1 MICRRRAAQAARIID
16 TLCIPNCLPATVA
29 LAQLCVPFRCKDQRT
44 EDVAPTD
51 ISGLPELLRVALHT
65 QNESAIGPFHGLDHA
80 IGGIPDDPQARRY
93 ILECLMVQRVHL
105 KLALPQEFGQ
115 PRVFGQR

>member
-29 LAQLCVPFRCKDQRT
+29 LAQLCVPFRCKAQRT

-51 ISGLPELLRVALHT
+51 IAGLPELLRVTLHS
-65 QNESAIGPFHGLDHA
+65 QNETAIGPFHGIDHA
-80 IGGIPDDPQARRY
+80 TGRKSAAPQVRSDS
-93 ILECLMVQRVHL
+93 LEGVL
-105 KLALPQEFGQ
+105 
-115 PRVFGQR
+115 